1 MKNIRRFTLVELL
14 AVMALI
20 AILSALGFG
29 VYSYAKGKAR
39 ESATEALLKQIEA
52 GLESFHTKNGYYPR
66 SAGGTFGAIKITLA
80 TDGTVESVDFGTE
93 TLTRETGTSLTKA
106 QRMKNA
112 KLESF
117 TKAVDMQ
124 VLKNNLKETATAN
137 VYELTD
143 AWGGTIYYRSPGE
156 FKRGSFD
163 LISAGADGKFGSGGN
178 AEKPTGTDVTIFR
191 ENAGDRVCDDVFNF

>member
-20 AILSALGFG
+20 GILSALGFG

-39 ESATEALLKQIEA
+39 GSATEALLKQVEA
-52 GLESFHTKNGYYPR
+52 GLENFRTKNGYYPR
-66 SAGGTFGAIKITLA
+66 SAGGGFGTITFTFAS
-80 TDGTVESVDFGTE
+80 DGTVQSVNFGTE
-93 TLTRETGTSLTKA
+93 TLTRQTGNSLTHV

-124 VLKNNLKETATAN
+124 VLKNNLDGN
-137 VYELTD
+137 GVLTD
-143 AWGGTIYYRSPGE
+143 AWGGKIYYRSPGE
-156 FKRGSFD
+156 FKRSSFD
-163 LISAGADGKFGSGGN
+163 LISAGPDGKFGDGN
-178 AEKPTGTDVTIFR
+178 ADTPVGITDLGKFR
-191 ENAGDRVCDDVFNF
+191 DNSGEHVCDDVFSF